1 MSTKRRRRRGRV
13 TRTRGQYW
21 RRNRVIGEKQ
31 KIIESTN
38 NKTLELEQNKQAEEG
53 NDEGKRARE

>member
-1 MSTKRRRRRGRV
+1 MSTKRKKRGKV
-13 TRTRGQYW
+13 TRTGGKYW

-38 NKTLELEQNKQAEEG
+38 NKTLEQNKQAEKG